1 MTGGLG
7 QRLEA
12 LRKRAGISQ
21 QRMAAELGLNV
32 SDISAVEVGLRTF
45 TSFRWVEDWASIA
58 GADSETSRLLSL
70 WRESASAAGIEFL

>member
-21 QRMAAELGLNV
+21 QRMAAELSV
-32 SDISAVEVGLRTF
+32 TQEDVSAVESGTRVFARPKYI
-45 TSFRWVEDWASIA
+45 SDCASVT
-58 GADSETSRLLSL
+58 GDDDQEQTLLSL
-70 WRESASAAGIEFL
+70 WRESAP